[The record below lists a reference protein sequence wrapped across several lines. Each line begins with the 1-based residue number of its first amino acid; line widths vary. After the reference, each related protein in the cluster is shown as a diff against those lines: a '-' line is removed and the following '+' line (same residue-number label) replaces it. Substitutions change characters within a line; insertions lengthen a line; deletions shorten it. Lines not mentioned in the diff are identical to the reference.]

1 MTIQWPL
8 AKLRAIPR
16 DAEIA
21 AGITAAQSYEGWE
34 SGLIGEA
41 NNRNMVVYVITSADA
56 GADQT
61 VAGRQTTADA
71 ALTKIIADA
80 GYANEVSA
88 AMIAGIVTAVLTAVA
103 QVRGKQEQMK

>member
-8 AKLRAIPR
+8 AKLRAVPR

-21 AGITAAQSYEGWE
+21 AGVAAAQSYEGWE
-34 SGLIGEA
+34 SGLIGED
-41 NNRNMVVYVITSADA
+41 NNRNMVVYVITTADA

-61 VAGRQTTADA
+61 AVGRQVTADA
-71 ALTKIIADA
+71 ALTKIITDA

-88 AMIAGIVTAVLTAVA
+88 AMIAGIVAAVLQAVA
-103 QVRGKQEQMK
+103 TVRAGK